1 MRHCPRPMVMVS
13 DWSVV
18 IGVVPANWNSCSHSR
33 EPWSC
38 QRRRRSTCLARLL
51 SSHHPSHRSIRTPE
65 PASGTMVLPFPRA
78 GWRTELAQKFESSHR
93 ARTKLNSVRI
103 QTVARMRRCA
113 PARGASAGQPRATN
127 RSGRSA
133 RALLPIPRF
142 VVGNC
147 SAHAR
152 GLGSPFSQHAGR
164 AGAYARQGRLAR
176 IPDVPG
182 DLDISLSCRA
192 AAQDRA

>member
-1 MRHCPRPMVMVS
+1 MVMVS

-65 PASGTMVLPFPRA
+65 PASGTMALLFPRA

-93 ARTKLNSVRI
+93 ARAKLNSLCEFKSSPECAG
-103 QTVARMRRCA
+103 VARPSGLVRVSLEL
-113 PARGASAGQPRATN
+113 PTARGGAHGPSCPPPGSSSATAAPMPGASGARSHSTRRVRELTPGKGAWRGFRTFRGPGYLTPLPRSNT
-127 RSGRSA
+127 RPSL
-133 RALLPIPRF
+133 RA
-142 VVGNC
+142 N
-147 SAHAR
+147 
-152 GLGSPFSQHAGR
+152 
-164 AGAYARQGRLAR
+164 
-176 IPDVPG
+176 
-182 DLDISLSCRA
+182 
-192 AAQDRA
+192 